1 MTIHP
6 KPWPLSTTY
15 KLKDR
20 IDTNPDYQRPA
31 VWTVPQ
37 KQLLMDTILRGFDI
51 PKLYLRQVATSP
63 DKYEVVDGQQ
73 RLRAI
78 WGYMNEEYSLA
89 KDADPIDG
97 ITIAGKKYSELD
109 IDIST
114 KLDTYTLDFEII
126 TETSEEEVRE
136 MFLRLQNGT
145 TLKAQEKRH
154 AMPGNMRDFICNIVK
169 HDFFQKS
176 VNFND
181 TRFTFE
187 HIAAQMTLLTINGT
201 ICNIKD
207 ADLNSMYEKN
217 KDFDDKGNVA
227 KTVIKVLDYLYAM
240 FPSKTPELKRYNAI
254 SLFILILDLITNYA
268 VKDREEDL
276 SKWFINFE
284 SKRAMKETKP
294 QDQQDPKL
302 VIYHEKTSHSTDAL
316 DSLSFRNEYLK
327 EDLLTKV
334 MNLPL
339 KDPKRNFDEAQRQV
353 IYRKDRGI
361 CQKCGKKCDWNDY
374 EADHI
379 LPWNRGGQTV
389 IENGQVLCGSCN
401 SSKGDNIN

>member
-15 KLKDR
+15 KLRSR

-31 VWTVPQ
+31 VWTTPQ

-51 PKLYLRQVATSP
+51 PKLYLRQVGTNP

-78 WGYMNEEYSLA
+78 WGFMNGDYTLA
-89 KDADPIDG
+89 KDSDDIDG
-97 ITIAGKKYSELD
+97 YVVAGKKYSELD

-126 TETSEEEVRE
+126 TDTNEEEVRE

-154 AMPGNMRDFICNIVK
+154 AMPGNMRDFVCSVAK
-169 HDFFQKS
+169 HKFFQNS
-176 VNFND
+176 VNFTD
-181 TRFTFE
+181 SRFTYE

-207 ADLNSMYEKN
+207 ADLNAMYEKY
-217 KDFDDKGNVA
+217 KAFDDKGNIA
-227 KTVIKVLDYLYAM
+227 KTVIRVLDYLFTM
-240 FPSKTPELKRYNAI
+240 FPSKAPELKRYNVI

-268 VKDREEDL
+268 IKDRENEIA
-276 SKWFINFE
+276 KWFINFE
-284 SKRAMKETKP
+284 SNRAIEMSKV
-294 QDQQDPKL
+294 QGSQDPSL

-316 DSLSFRNEYLK
+316 DSLSFRNNYLK
-327 EDLLTKV
+327 EDLLSKV

-361 CQKCGKKCDWNDY
+361 CQKCGKKCEWNDY

-379 LPWNRGGQTV
+379 IPWNRGGQTV
-389 IENGQVLCGSCN
+389 IENGQVLCSSCN
-401 SSKGDNIN
+401 SSKSDNLE

>member
-20 IDTNPDYQRPA
+20 INTNPDYQRPA
-31 VWTVPQ
+31 VWTTPQ

-51 PKLYLRQVATSP
+51 PKLYLRQVATGP

-78 WGYMNEEYSLA
+78 WGYMSGDYALA
-89 KDADPIDG
+89 KNADPING
-97 ITIAGKKYSELD
+97 IEIAGKKYSELD

-114 KLDTYTLDFEII
+114 ILDTYTLDFEII
-126 TETSEEEVRE
+126 TETSDEEVRE

-154 AMPGNMRDFICNIVK
+154 AMPGKMRDFICDIVK
-169 HDFFQKS
+169 HNFFQKS
-176 VNFND
+176 VNFTD
-181 TRFTFE
+181 SRFTFE

-201 ICNIKD
+201 ICNVKD
-207 ADLNSMYEKN
+207 ADLNAMYERN
-217 KDFDDKGNVA
+217 KDFDDKGSVA
-227 KTVIKVLDYLYAM
+227 KTVTKVLDYLYAM

-254 SLFILILDLITNYA
+254 SLYILILDLITNYA
-268 VKDREEDL
+268 IKDREYEL
-276 SKWFINFE
+276 AKWFISFE
-284 SKRAMKETKP
+284 SKRAVEETKP

-316 DSLSFRNEYLK
+316 DSLTFRNEFL
-327 EDLLTKV
+327 
-334 MNLPL
+334 
-339 KDPKRNFDEAQRQV
+339 
-353 IYRKDRGI
+353 
-361 CQKCGKKCDWNDY
+361 
-374 EADHI
+374 
-379 LPWNRGGQTV
+379 
-389 IENGQVLCGSCN
+389 
-401 SSKGDNIN
+401 

>member
-1 MTIHP
+1 MG
-6 KPWPLSTTY
+6 L
-15 KLKDR
+15 
-20 IDTNPDYQRPA
+20 
-31 VWTVPQ
+31 
-37 KQLLMDTILRGFDI
+37 
-51 PKLYLRQVATSP
+51 
-63 DKYEVVDGQQ
+63 
-73 RLRAI
+73 
-78 WGYMNEEYSLA
+78 YSLA

-169 HDFFQKS
+169 HNFFQKS

-284 SKRAMKETKP
+284 SKRAMEETKP